1 MNWNAIGASADV
13 ISVLAVIAS
22 LIYLAIQVKHAN
34 SLGRA
39 NARQAVSQ
47 MNIDTIGASLD
58 PQVLSIASMKATA
71 GDELSPEENSN
82 YIRWIWMRLR
92 VLENAYYQHLA
103 GLLDHNEWQGHSIHL
118 ITHLGPGSTA
128 GSIWE
133 TASRAYSKDF
143 VAEVDRVLK
152 ANESMDFAAESDR
165 TIKAQR
171 PSSENL
177 E

>member
-1 MNWNAIGASADV
+1 MNWEAIGAVGETVGA
-13 ISVLAVIAS
+13 LAVIAS

-34 SLGRA
+34 SLGRSS
-39 NARQAVSQ
+39 ARQAVSQ
-47 MNIDTIGASLD
+47 MNIDTLGASLD

-71 GDELSPEENSN
+71 GDELSAEEYSN

-103 GLLDHNEWQGHSIHL
+103 GLLDYNEWQGHSMHL
-118 ITHLGPGSTA
+118 ITHLGPGSIA

-143 VAEVDRVLK
+143 VAEVDRILK
-152 ANESMDFAAESDR
+152 ANEDHQE
-165 TIKAQR
+165 T
-171 PSSENL
+171 
-177 E
+177 